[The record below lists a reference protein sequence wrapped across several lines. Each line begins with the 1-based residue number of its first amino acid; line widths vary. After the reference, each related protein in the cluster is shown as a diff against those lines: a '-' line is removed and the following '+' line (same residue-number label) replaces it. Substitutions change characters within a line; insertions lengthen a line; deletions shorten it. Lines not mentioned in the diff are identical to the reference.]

1 MTSGTYLS
9 AERKE
14 ERINLSHGIC
24 LHNFLDIDKIV
35 QLFMICY
42 EVTGWF
48 LGLLRGPPPPRK
60 TRTIQPKRYSK
71 EGTKYIKKSDISL
84 PHTPAPPT
92 TRPIAPSSTLKL
104 RFFPAP
110 LHIIHIE
117 PEGEKRVQNEWMNIT
132 KRWSGPPT
140 ERPGPVTFFTQKSGG
155 KKAKEHV
162 NGRIERG
169 TKK

>member
-1 MTSGTYLS
+1 LVYYAAHHHHEKPEPSSQKGTVKKELNTSKIRYL
-9 AERKE
+9 
-14 ERINLSHGIC
+14 
-24 LHNFLDIDKIV
+24 
-35 QLFMICY
+35 
-42 EVTGWF
+42 
-48 LGLLRGPPPPRK
+48 PPPHSSPAHY
-60 TRTIQPKRYSK
+60 PAYYSLLH
-71 EGTKYIKKSDISL
+71 S
-84 PHTPAPPT
+84 
-92 TRPIAPSSTLKL
+92 KL

-140 ERPGPVTFFTQKSGG
+140 ERPGPVTFFTQKSRG